1 MARPQG
7 RPLAE
12 HVWRDG
18 GWYHAVTGKPFNEEA
33 YIAGVRRRQ
42 ADCERRRYWDD
53 ASGTRKRRL
62 MRSMRD
68 AANRPRKRRAAMQLT
83 LESVPR
89 SAAGLRR
96 TLKVASHP
104 EQNQDAFG
112 ACCSD
117 IITTCSGDGLAALHG
132 HAHACVST

>member
-62 MRSMRD
+62 LRSMRE
-68 AANRPRKRRAAMQLT
+68 AAKRPRKRLAAVQLT
-83 LESVPR
+83 LHDVPH
-89 SAAGLRR
+89 SKVQLPHVLKLRPHQ
-96 TLKVASHP
+96 L
-104 EQNQDAFG
+104 QD
-112 ACCSD
+112 D
-117 IITTCSGDGLAALHG
+117 ILTSCGGEGLAALHG
-132 HAHACVST
+132 HAQDSVA

>member
-62 MRSMRD
+62 MRSMREAVKRPHKRL
-68 AANRPRKRRAAMQLT
+68 AAVQLT
-83 LESVPR
+83 LHDVLHSNVQLPHV
-89 SAAGLRR
+89 
-96 TLKVASHP
+96 LKLQPHQP
-104 EQNQDAFG
+104 QD
-112 ACCSD
+112 D
-117 IITTCSGDGLAALHG
+117 IITSCGGEGLAVLHG
-132 HAHACVST
+132 HAQDSVA

>member
-62 MRSMRD
+62 MRSMRE
-68 AANRPRKRRAAMQLT
+68 AVKRPRKRLAAVQLT
-83 LESVPR
+83 LHDVPH
-89 SAAGLRR
+89 SNVQLPHVLKLRPR
-96 TLKVASHP
+96 QP
-104 EQNQDAFG
+104 QD
-112 ACCSD
+112 D
-117 IITTCSGDGLAALHG
+117 ILTSCGGEGLAVLHG
-132 HAHACVST
+132 HAQDSVA

>member
-53 ASGTRKRRL
+53 ASGTRKRRR
-62 MRSMRD
+62 MRSMRE
-68 AANRPRKRRAAMQLT
+68 AVKRRHERLAAVQLT
-83 LESVPR
+83 LHDVPHWNTQ
-89 SAAGLRR
+89 L
-96 TLKVASHP
+96 P
-104 EQNQDAFG
+104 QD
-112 ACCSD
+112 D
-117 IITTCSGDGLAALHG
+117 ILPSCGGEGLAALHG
-132 HAHACVST
+132 HAQASVA